1 LVSAGHR
8 RPGDGE
14 FHIRAE
20 RDGGSPLSTKN
31 ASAVVSSSQSA
42 SLKLQPPRAATPF
55 PVILATATA
64 VPEHT
69 ITRDDV
75 KYYMGRVF
83 DIPERK
89 LEAMMSIV
97 DNAQVLKRHSIFP
110 ITYTVEPRA
119 LYKTNQEYIEHAIKL
134 GREAAEKCLER
145 AHLRA
150 DEIDLIITVSCT
162 GFMIPSLD
170 AHLINMMGFRSDVRR
185 MPFTELGCAAGAMAI
200 ARAADYL
207 KAYPGGNAL
216 VIAVELPSL
225 TFQRKDISQANL
237 ISSILF
243 GDGAAAVVVSNSP
256 KAVSDVLPS
265 ASSAS
270 PSTPAHANGNGNY
283 PANGSA
289 ATAALA
295 HKPQILVSETYTFP
309 DSLGAMGFDL
319 RDSGFHILLDKN
331 VPDMIGAKI
340 KPLIDDFLGRHGLT
354 QQDIKG
360 WILHPGGA
368 RLLGNVEI
376 ALGLT
381 KCQTQPSWDVLAN
394 VGNLSSATILFI
406 LQEWLDKRPLNSGD
420 IALAAAFGPGFS
432 AEFLLLQWT

>member
-1 LVSAGHR
+1 VDW
-8 RPGDGE
+8 GDAKR
-14 FHIRAE
+14 HIRAE
-20 RDGGSPLSTKN
+20 RDRGSPLSTEH
-31 ASAVVSSSQSA
+31 ASGVALSSQPA
-42 SLKLQPPRAATPF
+42 SLKLQPTRASTPY
-55 PVILATATA
+55 PVILSTATA
-64 VPEHT
+64 VPEHLM
-69 ITRDDV
+69 TRDDV

-97 DNAQVLKRHSIFP
+97 DNAQVHKRHSIFP

-119 LYKTNQEYIEHAIKL
+119 LSKTNQEYIEHAIKL
-134 GREAAEKCLER
+134 GREAAEKALES

-170 AHLINMMGFRSDVRR
+170 AHLINLMGFRSDVRR
-185 MPFTELGCAAGAMAI
+185 MPFTELGCAAGAMALG
-200 ARAADYL
+200 RASDHL

-216 VIAVELPSL
+216 IIAVELPSL

-243 GDGAAAVVVSNSP
+243 GDGAAAVIVSNSP
-256 KAVSDVLPS
+256 KAVAGS
-265 ASSAS
+265 SSAGVA
-270 PSTPAHANGNGNY
+270 THANGNGNS
-283 PANGSA
+283 NGSTGA
-289 ATAALA
+289 AASA

-340 KPLIDDFLGRHGLT
+340 KPLIEDFLGRHGLT

-376 ALGLT
+376 ALGLQ
-381 KCQTQPSWDVLAN
+381 KSDTQPSWDILAN

-406 LQEWLDKRPLNSGD
+406 LQEWLEKRPLNPGD

>member
-1 LVSAGHR
+1 MDR
-8 RPGDGE
+8 RRASDGE
-14 FHIRAE
+14 RHICAE
-20 RDGGSPLSTKN
+20 RDGGSPLSTEN
-31 ASAVVSSSQSA
+31 ASAVA
-42 SLKLQPPRAATPF
+42 SLSQTAAIKLQPPRASTPH

-64 VPEHT
+64 VPEHL

-110 ITYTVEPRA
+110 ITYTVEPRP
-119 LYKTNQEYIEHAIKL
+119 LQKTNNEYIEHAIKL

-185 MPFTELGCAAGAMAI
+185 MPFTELGCAAGAMALG
-200 ARAADYL
+200 RATDYL

-216 VIAVELPSL
+216 IIAVELPSL

-243 GDGAAAVVVSNSP
+243 GDGAAAVVVSNNPKTVAGSP
-256 KAVSDVLPS
+256 
-265 ASSAS
+265 ASSSSANA
-270 PSTPAHANGNGNY
+270 AHANGNG
-283 PANGSA
+283 SA
-289 ATAALA
+289 AASAAGA
-295 HKPQILVSETYTFP
+295 HMPQILVSETYTFP

-319 RDSGFHILLDKN
+319 RDAGFHILLDKN

-354 QQDIKG
+354 QPDIKG

-406 LQEWLDKRPLNSGD
+406 LQEWLEKRPLNPGD